1 MEATEH
7 RSCAYGLRHQTRC
20 LAAIKSNDGK
30 SRFII
35 GTQELLKPN
44 EIHLLTFDEDMFEI
58 SATTFSHPHEIWD
71 ISASKEDPDLFFT
84 CHRQVIDGKK
94 SQSTASLWRMKQG
107 HKGEEYFDLERM
119 HQHQSRGELELV
131 LTLDVGDGTTKKV
144 IWQDSTEVISVE
156 DSRICIWDI
165 DIKQGTAKRTGSIA
179 IPDPNFKFSSA
190 VMNPHAQEVVAVYGR
205 SIQGWNLSSLKPT
218 FTIQDS
224 QSALIRCLDYNPN
237 KPFQIATGGDDG
249 KVRIWDVRETTTGPI
264 MTIQDHTHWVWSVAY
279 NKFHDQLVLT
289 SSSDCQVNL
298 QSIVSI
304 STGADYKYGDDD
316 RNEDDHS
323 QGEEEDLAEIGQQD
337 APTDGLVHAF
347 DQHEDSVYQVAW
359 SSVDPWIF
367 MSLSYDGRAVM
378 NQVPSEEK
386 FKIIMN

>member
-1 MEATEH
+1 MESTEH

-20 LAAIKSNDGK
+20 LSAIKSNDGK

-35 GTQELLKPN
+35 GTQELLKTN

-58 SATTFSHPHEIWD
+58 STTIFSHPHEVWD

-84 CHRQVIDGKK
+84 CYKQVIEGNKT
-94 SQSTASLWRMKQG
+94 QSKASLWRMKQDQ
-107 HKGEEYFDLERM
+107 KDSEEMNLDRPHH
-119 HQHQSRGELELV
+119 HQARGELEHV
-131 LTLDVGDGTTKKV
+131 LTLDGDGTVKKV

-156 DSRICIWDI
+156 DWRICIWDI
-165 DIKQGTAKRTGSIA
+165 DVKQGIAKLTGSIET
-179 IPDPNFKFSSA
+179 PDKNFKFTSA
-190 VMNPHAQEVVAVYGR
+190 VMNPHAKEVVAVYGR
-205 SIQGWNLSSLKPT
+205 SIQGWNLNSLKPT
-218 FTIQDS
+218 FAIKDS
-224 QSALIRCLDYNPN
+224 QPALILCVDYNPN
-237 KPFQIATGGDDG
+237 RPFQIATGGDDC
-249 KVRIWDVRETTTGPI
+249 KVRIWDVRDSTAEPI

-304 STGADYKYGDDD
+304 STGAEYKYGDASDIEREPAD
-316 RNEDDHS
+316 EDD
-323 QGEEEDLAEIGQQD
+323 QAENVSQD
-337 APTDGLVHAF
+337 APTDGLVQAF

-359 SSVDPWIF
+359 SSVDPWLF
-367 MSLSYDGRAVM
+367 LSLSYDGRAVM

-386 FKIIMN
+386 FKIILN

>member
-1 MEATEH
+1 MEPTEH
-7 RSCAYGLRHQTRC
+7 HSCAYGLRHQTRC
-20 LAAIKSNDGK
+20 LSAIKSTDGK

-44 EIHLLTFDEDMFEI
+44 EVHLLTFDEELFEI

-71 ISASKEDPDLFFT
+71 ISSSKDDPDLFFT
-84 CHRQVIDGKK
+84 CYKQVIDGKK
-94 SQSTASLWRMKQG
+94 VQSKASLWRMKQA
-107 HKGEEYFDLERM
+107 HKNEDDMDHDRLHHHGP
-119 HQHQSRGELELV
+119 SGELEHV
-131 LTLDVGDGTTKKV
+131 LSLDIGDGSVKKV

-156 DSRICIWDI
+156 DWRICIWDI
-165 DIKQGTAKRTGSIA
+165 DIKQGIAKLTGSI
-179 IPDPNFKFSSA
+179 DTPNKKFKFTSA

-218 FTIQDS
+218 FTIRDS
-224 QSALIRCLDYNPN
+224 QPALILCIDYNPN
-237 KPFQIATGGDDG
+237 RPFQVATGGDDC
-249 KVRIWDVRETTTGPI
+249 KVRIWDVRDTTAGPI
-264 MTIQDHTHWVWSVAY
+264 MVIQDHTHWVWSVAY

-304 STGADYKYGDDD
+304 STGADYKYGDGSDVEQEQDEESDD
-316 RNEDDHS
+316 LTDNV
-323 QGEEEDLAEIGQQD
+323 QD
-337 APTDGLVHAF
+337 VPTDGLVQAF

-359 SSVDPWIF
+359 SSVDPWLF
-367 MSLSYDGRAVM
+367 LSLSYDGRAVM

-386 FKIIMN
+386 FKIIMS

>member
-1 MEATEH
+1 MESTEH

-20 LAAIKSNDGK
+20 LSAIKSNDGK

-35 GTQELLKPN
+35 GTQELLKAN

-58 SATTFSHPHEIWD
+58 STTIFSHPHEVWD
-71 ISASKEDPDLFFT
+71 ISASKEDSDLFFT
-84 CHRQVIDGKK
+84 CYKQVVEGKTI
-94 SQSTASLWRMKQG
+94 QSKATLWRMKQEQ
-107 HKGEEYFDLERM
+107 KDSEETDLDRPHH
-119 HQHQSRGELELV
+119 HQPRGELEHV
-131 LTLDVGDGTTKKV
+131 LTLEGDGTVKKV

-156 DSRICIWDI
+156 DWKICIWDI
-165 DIKQGTAKRTGSIA
+165 DVKQGTAKLTGSIET
-179 IPDPNFKFSSA
+179 PDKNFKFTSA
-190 VMNPHAQEVVAVYGR
+190 VMNPHSQEVVAVYGR

-218 FTIQDS
+218 FTIKDS
-224 QSALIRCLDYNPN
+224 QPALILCVDYNPN
-237 KPFQIATGGDDG
+237 KPFQIVTGGDDC
-249 KVRIWDVRETTTGPI
+249 KIRIWDVRDPTAGPI

-304 STGADYKYGDDD
+304 STGADYKYGDASDAEQEPDD
-316 RNEDDHS
+316 EDDLT
-323 QGEEEDLAEIGQQD
+323 ENVPQD
-337 APTDGLVHAF
+337 APTDGLVQAF

-359 SSVDPWIF
+359 SNVDPWLF
-367 MSLSYDGRAVM
+367 LSLSYDGRAVM

-386 FKIIMN
+386 FKILLN

>member
-1 MEATEH
+1 MESTEH

-20 LAAIKSNDGK
+20 LSAVKSTDGK

-35 GTQELLKPN
+35 GTQELLKVN
-44 EIHLLTFDEDMFEI
+44 EVHLLTFDEDIFEI
-58 SATTFSHPHEIWD
+58 NTTIFSHPYEIWD
-71 ISASKEDPDLFFT
+71 ISASKDDPDLVFT
-84 CHRQVIDGKK
+84 CYKQVIDGKNV
-94 SQSTASLWRMKQG
+94 QSKASLWRMKVTQRDSD
-107 HKGEEYFDLERM
+107 EDDLERIHH
-119 HQHQSRGELELV
+119 HQPRGELEHV
-131 LTLDVGDGTTKKV
+131 LTLDVGDGSVKKV

-156 DSRICIWDI
+156 DWRINIWDI
-165 DIKQGTAKRTGSIA
+165 DIKLGTAKLTGSIET
-179 IPDPNFKFSSA
+179 PDKNFKFTSA

-205 SIQGWNLSSLKPT
+205 SIQGWNLSSLKTT
-218 FTIQDS
+218 FAITDS
-224 QSALIRCLDYNPN
+224 QPAMLHCIDYNPN
-237 KPFQIATGGDDG
+237 RPFQIATGGDDC
-249 KVRIWDVRETTTGPI
+249 KIRVWDVRDTTAGPL

-304 STGADYKYGDDD
+304 STGADYKYGDGSEEGA
-316 RNEDDHS
+316 EDD
-323 QGEEEDLAEIGQQD
+323 EDAEDQVDHEQE
-337 APTDGLVHAF
+337 APTDGLVQAF

-359 SSVDPWIF
+359 SSVDPWLF
-367 MSLSYDGRAVM
+367 LSLSYDGRAVM

>member
-1 MEATEH
+1 METTEH

-20 LAAIKSNDGK
+20 LSAIKSNDGK

-35 GTQELLKPN
+35 GTQELLKTN

-58 SATTFSHPHEIWD
+58 SSTIFSHPHEVWD

-84 CHRQVIDGKK
+84 CYKQVIDGKK
-94 SQSTASLWRMKQG
+94 TQSRASLWRMKQE
-107 HKGEEYFDLERM
+107 HRDSEETDIDRPHH
-119 HQHQSRGELELV
+119 HQPQGELEHV
-131 LTLDVGDGTTKKV
+131 LTLDGDGTVKKV

-156 DSRICIWDI
+156 DWRICIWDI
-165 DIKQGTAKRTGSIA
+165 DVKLGTAKVR
-179 IPDPNFKFSSA
+179 
-190 VMNPHAQEVVAVYGR
+190 R
-205 SIQGWNLSSLKPT
+205 
-218 FTIQDS
+218 DS
-224 QSALIRCLDYNPN
+224 QPALILCVDYNPN
-237 KPFQIATGGDDG
+237 RPFQIATGGDDC
-249 KVRIWDVRETTTGPI
+249 KVRIWDIRDSTAEPI

-304 STGADYKYGDDD
+304 STGADYNYGDASDAEQESPD
-316 RNEDDHS
+316 EDDPTENIH
-323 QGEEEDLAEIGQQD
+323 QD
-337 APTDGLVHAF
+337 APTDGLVQAF

-359 SSVDPWIF
+359 SSVDPWLF

-386 FKIIMN
+386 FKIILN

>member
-1 MEATEH
+1 METTEH

-20 LAAIKSNDGK
+20 LSAIKSNDGK

-35 GTQELLKPN
+35 GTQELLKIN

-58 SATTFSHPHEIWD
+58 SSTIFSHPHEVWD

-84 CHRQVIDGKK
+84 CYKQVIDGKK
-94 SQSTASLWRMKQG
+94 TQSRASLWRMKQE
-107 HKGEEYFDLERM
+107 HRDSEETDIDRPHH
-119 HQHQSRGELELV
+119 HQPQGELEHV
-131 LTLDVGDGTTKKV
+131 LTLDGDGTVKKV

-156 DSRICIWDI
+156 DWRICIWDI
-165 DIKQGTAKRTGSIA
+165 DVKLGTAKLTGAID
-179 IPDPNFKFSSA
+179 IPDKNFKFSSA
-190 VMNPHAQEVVAVYGR
+190 VMNPHSQEVVAVYGR

-218 FTIQDS
+218 FTIKDS
-224 QSALIRCLDYNPN
+224 QPALILCVDYNPN
-237 KPFQIATGGDDG
+237 RPFQIATGGDDC
-249 KVRIWDVRETTTGPI
+249 KVRIWDIRDSTAEPI

-304 STGADYKYGDDD
+304 STGADYNYGDASDAEQESPD
-316 RNEDDHS
+316 EDDPTENVH
-323 QGEEEDLAEIGQQD
+323 QD
-337 APTDGLVHAF
+337 APTDGLVQAF

-359 SSVDPWIF
+359 SSVDPWLF

-386 FKIIMN
+386 FKIILN

>member
-1 MEATEH
+1 MESTEH

-20 LAAIKSNDGK
+20 LSAIKSNDGK

-58 SATTFSHPHEIWD
+58 TPTIFSHPHEIWD
-71 ISASKEDPDLFFT
+71 ISASKDDPDLFFT
-84 CHRQVIDGKK
+84 CYRQVIDGKRT
-94 SQSTASLWRMKQG
+94 QSTASLWRMKQEQ
-107 HKGEEYFDLERM
+107 KDPEEIDIERPHH
-119 HQHQSRGELELV
+119 HQHRGELEHV
-131 LTLDVGDGTTKKV
+131 LSLDVGDGSVKKV

-156 DSRICIWDI
+156 DWRICIWDI
-165 DIKQGTAKRTGSIA
+165 DIKQGTAKLTGSIDT
-179 IPDPNFKFSSA
+179 PDKNFKFTSA
-190 VMNPHAQEVVAVYGR
+190 VLNPHAQEVVAVYGR
-205 SIQGWNLSSLKPT
+205 SIQGWNLGSLKPT
-218 FTIQDS
+218 FTIKDS
-224 QSALIRCLDYNPN
+224 QPALILCIDYNPN
-237 KPFQIATGGDDG
+237 RPFQIATGGDDC
-249 KVRIWDVRETTTGPI
+249 KVRIWDVRDPSMGPI

-304 STGADYKYGDDD
+304 STGADYKFGDASDT
-316 RNEDDHS
+316 E
-323 QGEEEDLAEIGQQD
+323 QD
-337 APTDGLVHAF
+337 ASEGSEPAETMPLDVPTDGLVQAF

-359 SSVDPWIF
+359 SSVDPWLF
-367 MSLSYDGRAVM
+367 LSLSHDGRAVM